1 MLNPPPFLRPLLA
14 HPVAVFGGGLS
25 GQAVLDLLDALGA
38 KGQVYDEK
46 APAAASEDTVR
57 PDFATPCAAMH
68 RLVVFSPGFPAAHR
82 WLLAARA
89 AGLVCLSEVD
99 FASILWRGQ
108 VVAVTGTNGKT
119 TLTEF
124 LTHALKSLG
133 RDVTS
138 TGNVGYAFSRLVA
151 ERGGGAPDSMAICEI
166 SSFQA
171 ETLHHFR
178 ADAALWTNFAEDH
191 LERHLTMEAYFMAK
205 WRLFE
210 RAVGGDVFAGSS
222 VQRWATEFGQTLPR
236 DSLVPTEDQPG
247 DVLLRQTV
255 FDPYP
260 QRENFLLAAAWWRAA
275 GLRETALYAAAQSFC
290 LGPHRLSRIAENN
303 GVGWWND
310 SKATNF
316 HATEAALG
324 RFRSPVWVILGGKAK
339 GGDIAAFVARIAPR
353 VKHALLIGETA
364 AELARA
370 CQSVGLPYTEVRTLP
385 EAVAAASTRAVA
397 GDDVLLS
404 PGFASFDQFRGYD
417 DRGSQFEQRVGKLI
431 PAPVFR

>member
-14 HPVAVFGGGLS
+14 HPVAIFGGGLS
-25 GQAVLDLLDALGA
+25 GQAVFDLLAALGA
-38 KGQVYDEK
+38 NGQIYDEK
-46 APAAASEDTVR
+46 APAVATGETVR
-57 PDFATPCAAMH
+57 RDFVGEWTATH
-68 RLVVFSPGFPAAHR
+68 RLVVFSPGFPFSHH
-82 WLLAARA
+82 WLVAARA

-138 TGNVGYAFSRLVA
+138 AGSVGFAFSRLVA

-171 ETLHHFR
+171 ETLHYFR

-191 LERHLTMEAYFMAK
+191 LDRHLTMEAYFLAK

-210 RAVGGDVFAGSS
+210 RAVGGEVFAGSS
-222 VQRWATEFGQTLPR
+222 VQRWATEFGQTLPP

-255 FDPYP
+255 FDSYP

-290 LGPHRLSRIAENN
+290 LGRHRLARTAEIN

-324 RFRSPVWVILGGKAK
+324 RFRSPVWLILGGKAK
-339 GGDIAAFVARIAPR
+339 GGDVAAFVARIAPQ

-364 AELARA
+364 TALARA
-370 CQSVGLPYTEVRTLP
+370 CVCVGLPYTEARTLP
-385 EAVAAASTRAVA
+385 EAVIAASARAVA
-397 GDDVLLS
+397 GEDVLLS
-404 PGFASFDQFRGYD
+404 PGFASFDQFHGYD
-417 DRGSQFEQRVGKLI
+417 DRGSQFEQRVGELI
-431 PAPVFR
+431 PVPVLR